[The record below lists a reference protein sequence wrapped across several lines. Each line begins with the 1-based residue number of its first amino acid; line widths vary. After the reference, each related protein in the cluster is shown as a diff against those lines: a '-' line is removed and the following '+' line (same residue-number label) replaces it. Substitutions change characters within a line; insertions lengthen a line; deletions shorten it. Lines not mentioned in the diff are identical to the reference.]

1 MLIQFSNLLTI
12 NLIMTDFKLDIYTTP
27 INQTAGFIYMGY
39 AKDKLIVGQTNK
51 SILGRYGKTAS
62 WGLWFGIDL
71 QSFKGWRNIDKL
83 LTRAKQEAQKKTSK
97 GKPLQFEYEGELV
110 NLGFQSNLT
119 NDFNTIAEKFLIY
132 ICNRKFGK
140 AIGRREEH
148 YYAVIDTLPE
158 YVNPKRSTINDILE
172 NHFIPVWELMLED
185 VSKYHETY
193 LIELYEELKPWENQA

>member
-1 MLIQFSNLLTI
+1 
-12 NLIMTDFKLDIYTTP
+12 MTDFKLDIYTTP

-83 LTRAKQEAQKKTSK
+83 LTKAKQEAQKKTSK

-158 YVNPKRSTINDILE
+158 YVNPKRHTINDILE

-185 VSKYHETY
+185 VTKYHETY

>member
-1 MLIQFSNLLTI
+1 
-12 NLIMTDFKLDIYTTP
+12 MTDFKLDIYTTP

-83 LTRAKQEAQKKTSK
+83 LTKAKQEAQKKTSK

-158 YVNPKRSTINDILE
+158 YVNPKRHTINDILE
-172 NHFIPVWELMLED
+172 NHFIPVWELMR
-185 VSKYHETY
+185 HT
-193 LIELYEELKPWENQA
+193 

>member
-1 MLIQFSNLLTI
+1 
-12 NLIMTDFKLDIYTTP
+12 MTDFKLDIYTTP

-71 QSFKGWRNIDKL
+71 QNFKGWRNIDKL
-83 LTRAKQEAQKKTSK
+83 LTKAKQEAQKKTSK

-148 YYAVIDTLPE
+148 YYTVIDKLPE
-158 YVNPKRSTINDILE
+158 YVNPKRHTINDILE

-185 VSKYHETY
+185 VTKYHETY

>member
-1 MLIQFSNLLTI
+1 
-12 NLIMTDFKLDIYTTP
+12 MTDFKLDIYTTP

-83 LTRAKQEAQKKTSK
+83 LTKAKQEAQKKTSK

-158 YVNPKRSTINDILE
+158 YVNPKRHTINDILE